1 MTTKTTITL
10 SPIKRCYT
18 SPHLKRRRM
27 TSISINRKHQMKL
40 PDLLHDIFIEQQRR
54 DTIINIAT
62 ILRKV
67 GDQMDEQLQVISI
80 KNFYIWTIF
89 FCYLDEQHFIF
100 ESDIRSTNY

>member
-27 TSISINRKHQMKL
+27 TSISTNRKHQMKL
-40 PDLLHDIFIEQQRR
+40 PDLVHDICIEQQRR
-54 DTIINIAT
+54 ESIINIAT

-67 GDQMDEQLQVISI
+67 GDQMDEQLQVIFV
-80 KNFYIWTIF
+80 KNFYIWTILF
-89 FCYLDEQHFIF
+89 LYLDEQHFIF
-100 ESDIRSTNY
+100 ESDIWSTNY